1 MFKDPISSRWIVRNA
16 VITASVVG
24 TILNV
29 INHGNAILEGTAH
42 WGQLMLNYLIPFS
55 VATYSGFKTYARTS
69 GIPFR
74 DSGNRKSKNA
84 F

>member
-16 VITASVVG
+16 VVTASVVG

-29 INHGNAILEGTAH
+29 INHGNAIMEGTAH

-55 VATYSGFKTYARTS
+55 VATYSGLKACS
-69 GIPFR
+69 GAKGP
-74 DSGNRKSKNA
+74 SCKA
-84 F
+84 T